1 MLFALQ
7 LVVAVGKLPFVALCA
22 CSVCGLAAWTVL
34 VAPRFPI
41 RAVTAGSLATR
52 AFPIRRACAAI
63 RITCRISSNIPE
75 ALSTFR
81 ARTTDALGITVVVA
95 KR

>member
-7 LVVAVGKLPFVALCA
+7 LVVAVGKVPFVALCA
-22 CSVCGLAAWTVL
+22 RSVCGFAAWTAS

-41 RAVTAGSLATR
+41 RAFKAGSLATR
-52 AFPIRRACAAI
+52 AFPVSRACAAI
-63 RITCRISSNIPE
+63 RISFNIPE